1 MSDIPQARSHLLA
14 LKDDMINRGF
24 TEYAEHLDFVLSLMV
39 RRKRKPR
46 AARQSATMTDDL
58 KQEIYDFA
66 MKNPYMSSQAIG
78 NHFNVNSGRVSEAL
92 IGLHELEVD

>member
-14 LKDDMINRGF
+14 LRDDMLKNGLS
-24 TEYAEHLDFVLSLMV
+24 EYADHIDFVLTLMV
-39 RRKRKPR
+39 RTKRKPR

-58 KQEIYDFA
+58 RKEIYDFA
-66 MKNPYMSSQAIG
+66 VKNPYMSAQAIG

-92 IGLHELEVD
+92 IELHSVEVD